1 MRKLFPMLTVAALFA
16 GLTFVVRADE
26 PNKEIKGEGQCAKC
40 SLKEKT
46 SDGESKCQNVIVV
59 TDAGKKTTYYL
70 KDKEGSTVS
79 QKFHKNLCQEK
90 KTVKA
95 KGDLT
100 EKDGKKVL
108 MVSSIEVVED

>member
-16 GLTFVVRADE
+16 GLTLVVRADE
-26 PNKEIKGEGQCAKC
+26 PAKEIKGEGQCAKC

-46 SDGESKCQNVIVV
+46 ADGKCQNAIVV
-59 TDAGKKTTYYL
+59 TDGDKKTTYYL

-79 QKFHKNLCQEK
+79 QKFHKNICQEK

-95 KGDLT
+95 KGVVK
-100 EKDGKKVL
+100 EEDGKKIL
-108 MVSSIEVVED
+108 MVDSIETVE